1 MRWAEDAEKMLEMLP
16 VPPMMGG
23 YARLQS
29 EKIARQ
35 KGLDCV
41 TTDIV
46 KETEKIYE
54 EFIGEEKTEQLRAF
68 LAGTGP
74 EPQLEDEL
82 FFDDPGALYHIDVC
96 FTKYGENSTL
106 VRGMLKEM
114 MRSLKTIMNKEN
126 VTELMADLATVALHG
141 ASRFT
146 VGMTGCPNCC
156 VSPYLKD
163 FGIIMLHRVDITDAE
178 CTRCGS
184 CLTMCVDNAIRL
196 ADDGPVIDRTKC
208 AQCELC
214 ARDCPTGKLVVN
226 ERGFRVIAG
235 GGSGRQP
242 TIAVTVEDFA
252 SKERVEQILKNA
264 IAQLRRAQP
273 GESLKTIIKREGI
286 KVLR

>member
-1 MRWAEDAEKMLEMLP
+1 MRWAEDAEKMQEMLP

-114 MRSLKTIMNKEN
+114 MRSLKTIMNEEN

-196 ADDGPVIDRTKC
+196 GDDGPVIDRTKC

-242 TIAVTVEDFA
+242 TIAVTVEDFT

>member
-1 MRWAEDAEKMLEMLP
+1 MRWAEDAEKMQEMLP

-41 TTDIV
+41 TADIV
-46 KETEKIYE
+46 KETEKIYA

-114 MRSLKTIMNKEN
+114 MRSLKTIMNEEN

>member
-1 MRWAEDAEKMLEMLP
+1 MRWAEDAEKLQETLP

-41 TTDIV
+41 TADVV
-46 KETEKIYE
+46 KETERIYE
-54 EFIGEEKTEQLRAF
+54 EFIGAEKTEQLRAF
-68 LAGTGP
+68 IAGTGP

-82 FFDDPGALYHIDVC
+82 FFDNPGALYHIDVC

-106 VRGMLKEM
+106 VRNMLKEM
-114 MRSLKTIMNKEN
+114 MKSLTAILEKEN

-156 VSPYLKD
+156 VSPYMKD

-178 CTRCGS
+178 CTQCGK
-184 CLTMCVDNAIRL
+184 CLTMCVDSAIRL
-196 ADDGPVIDRTKC
+196 TDDGPVIDREKC

-214 ARDCPTGKLVVN
+214 ARDCPTGTLVVN
-226 ERGFRVIAG
+226 ERGFRIIAG

-242 TIAVTVEDFA
+242 TLAETVEDFV
-252 SKERVEQILKNA
+252 SKERVEQVLRNA
-264 IAQLRRAQP
+264 IEKLRHAPP
-273 GESLKTIIKREGI
+273 GETLKTIVQREGVEI
-286 KVLR
+286 LR

>member
-41 TTDIV
+41 TADIV
-46 KETEKIYE
+46 KETEKIYG

-106 VRGMLKEM
+106 VRDMLKEM
-114 MRSLKTIMNKEN
+114 MRSITTIMKEEN

-163 FGIIMLHRVDITDAE
+163 FGLIMLHRVDITDSE

-184 CLTMCVDNAIRL
+184 CLTMCVDSAIRL

-242 TIAVTVEDFA
+242 TIAVTVEDFT

-264 IAQLRRAQP
+264 IAKLRKAQP
-273 GESLKTIIKREGI
+273 GETLKTIIKREGI
-286 KVLR
+286 EVLR